1 MNSFR
6 ERFDTYQLA
15 KKKTLPWVIAIG
27 ILVLLVFV
35 SPLVWWLHSIEFI
48 IWRILCGI
56 AGIIIIMPVVG
67 FITNKSEHYLM
78 RYFYQ
83 KIIKK

>member
-35 SPLVWWLHSIEFI
+35 SPLVWWKLSTEASV
-48 IWRILCGI
+48 WRILCVI
-56 AGIIIIMPVVG
+56 AGIIIILPVVG
-67 FITNKSEHYLM
+67 LITNKSEHYLM